1 MRKRS
6 LPFLL
11 LLFLFSASL
20 NLSAALTVTKVPDLS
35 GSNEAP
41 AIAVNKLGDLMV
53 VYRNSYAG
61 MAYYYKAHDGS
72 SFVGPAAIPG
82 QDYSAYLKTM
92 IFYTDM
98 AVTKDGRFHAIWSFD
113 IHKVDAGLYY
123 ASFDP
128 STKSWT
134 TPQKIG
140 AGKVERP
147 ILTANTFN
155 DDLLLAYD
163 EYTGGINKDVFLKVM
178 KSGTWRP
185 AINISNPPEG
195 FKPNHVTVLNRTDE
209 AEGRPFQLSD
219 KKAVM
224 APHGDLS
231 ETDAYVTVDDM
242 TGYVYLTYK
251 EDHREVVTDDWEL
264 RVVVAL
270 LDPSTY
276 DILWTEQ
283 VTSGYL
289 GFHFLPTVSAF
300 NDKAMMAFAW
310 YQEGTYNYIAFERK
324 GNTLVYD
331 SHVLEDH
338 PIAAIPVAPHWE
350 FFSRWLSY
358 GDEFL
363 FTYKTQGLGIN
374 LLRYK
379 NGQWIDRNPV
389 DLLGGDRAGWPYDSF
404 LDTKRGLWTAWVN
417 REASSSIL
425 FSLYDYTRNILL
437 PAVDVKVETIA
448 DRAFLTKSYLNIV
461 TWANNPFNERLGL
474 PVSLYRVYRKRKGSS
489 AYARVAEVNAS
500 TKEYRDENV
509 TAGDYLDWDYVISC
523 VDERGNESPLN

>member
-1 MRKRS
+1 
-6 LPFLL
+6 
-11 LLFLFSASL
+11 
-20 NLSAALTVTKVPDLS
+20 
-35 GSNEAP
+35 
-41 AIAVNKLGDLMV
+41 
-53 VYRNSYAG
+53 
-61 MAYYYKAHDGS
+61 
-72 SFVGPAAIPG
+72 
-82 QDYSAYLKTM
+82 
-92 IFYTDM
+92 
-98 AVTKDGRFHAIWSFD
+98 
-113 IHKVDAGLYY
+113 
-123 ASFDP
+123 
-128 STKSWT
+128 
-134 TPQKIG
+134 
-140 AGKVERP
+140 
-147 ILTANTFN
+147 
-155 DDLLLAYD
+155 
-163 EYTGGINKDVFLKVM
+163 M

-289 GFHFLPTVSAF
+289 GLHFLPTVSAF

-350 FFSRWLSY
+350 LQSDF
-358 GDEFL
+358 
-363 FTYKTQGLGIN
+363 
-374 LLRYK
+374 
-379 NGQWIDRNPV
+379 
-389 DLLGGDRAGWPYDSF
+389 GDRAMVDGFRDRMQARLQLVPPHDPQF
-404 LDTKRGLWTAWVN
+404 RRN
-417 REASSSIL
+417 RERVIRDA
-425 FSLYDYTRNILL
+425 
-437 PAVDVKVETIA
+437 
-448 DRAFLTKSYLNIV
+448 
-461 TWANNPFNERLGL
+461 ER
-474 PVSLYRVYRKRKGSS
+474 
-489 AYARVAEVNAS
+489 
-500 TKEYRDENV
+500 ENV
-509 TAGDYLDWDYVISC
+509 ELDWDLGVPE
-523 VDERGNESPLN
+523 D